1 MAKIAEDITAEI
13 FENSNIVRVI
23 DILKQCTNEELET
36 LFFEFFE
43 DEDILNMLD
52 RESIEDYI
60 KREFLLT

>member
-1 MAKIAEDITAEI
+1 MIKRVEDIKVEI
-13 FENSNIVRVI
+13 FENSNIVKVV
-23 DILKQCTNEELET
+23 DILQQCTNEELET

-60 KREFLLT
+60 RRKFLTK

>member
-1 MAKIAEDITAEI
+1 MVKRAEDITVEI
-13 FENSNIVRVI
+13 VENSNIVKVV
-23 DILKQCTNEELET
+23 DILQQCTNEELET

-60 KREFLLT
+60 KREFLTS

>member
-1 MAKIAEDITAEI
+1 MAKRAEDITAEI

>member
-1 MAKIAEDITAEI
+1 MIKRAEDITAEI

-23 DILKQCTNEELET
+23 DILRQCTNEELET

-60 KREFLLT
+60 KREFLTS

>member
-1 MAKIAEDITAEI
+1 MAKRAEDITAEI

-60 KREFLLT
+60 KREFLTK

>member
-1 MAKIAEDITAEI
+1 MTKRAEDITAEI

-23 DILKQCTNEELET
+23 DILRQCTNEELET

-60 KREFLLT
+60 KREFLTN